1 MPFTS
6 TRGAA
11 SARGFGF
18 ATSQT
23 PKLLQVSGSATSSSP
38 TIDISTV
45 TANGRL
51 CILADNAC
59 NSTSTT
65 PTKVIPSGFTEIVA
79 VDATGTSIGI
89 RHTLSYKILNGT
101 ETSLTGQSGTQ
112 STRKMALILSVQDRL
127 ITSIS
132 ISGTIGQQAVGTGT
146 LAVQNIAAT
155 GQVAPLVLIGT
166 YGSQSN
172 ENPTGLSGADGY
184 LPGAASQCSLWY
196 RIVNSGTQTATMT
209 PASGSRAQAL
219 TSFFI
224 NVI

>member
-18 ATSQT
+18 ATSPT
-23 PKLLQVSGSATSSSP
+23 PKVLQFSGSATSSS
-38 TIDISTV
+38 STFDLSAV

-51 CILADNAC
+51 CILADNSY
-59 NSTSTT
+59 NGTPTT
-65 PTKVIPSGFTEIVA
+65 PTKVIPSGFTEIISL
-79 VDATGTSIGI
+79 DATGASVGI
-89 RHTLSYKILNGT
+89 RHTISYKILNGT
-101 ETSLTGQSGTQ
+101 ETTLTGQAST
-112 STRKMALILSVQDRL
+112 TRKMALVLSVQDRL
-127 ITSIS
+127 ITSVS
-132 ISGTIGQQAVGTGT
+132 ISGTIGQQVVGTGT
-146 LAVQNIAAT
+146 LSVQNIAAT

-166 YGSQSN
+166 YGAQSN
-172 ENPTGLSGADGY
+172 ENPAGLSGADGY
-184 LPGAASQCSLWY
+184 LPGSASQCSLWY

-224 NVI
+224 NVN

>member
-23 PKLLQVSGSATSSSP
+23 PKVLEFSGSATSSSS
-38 TIDISTV
+38 TIDITSV

-51 CILADNAC
+51 CILADNSY
-59 NSTSTT
+59 NSTPTT
-65 PTKVIPSGFTEIVA
+65 PTKVIPSGFTEIISLGS
-79 VDATGTSIGI
+79 TGASFGI
-89 RHTLSYKILNGT
+89 RHTVSYKILDGT
-101 ETSLTGQSGTQ
+101 ETTLTGQGDI
-112 STRKMALILSVQDRL
+112 TRKMALVLALQGRL
-127 ITSIS
+127 ITSVS
-132 ISGTIGQQAVGTGT
+132 VSSTIGQQLANVGT
-146 LAVQNIAAT
+146 LSVQNIAAT

-166 YGSQSN
+166 YGANSN
-172 ENPTGLSGADGY
+172 ENPTGLSGYDDY
-184 LPGAASQCSLWY
+184 LPGSASQCSLWY

-209 PASGSRAQAL
+209 GAPGSRAQAL

-224 NVI
+224 NVN